1 MAVIVTPFLMVTG
14 ALAAI
19 FVGATT
25 LGPSLRAGMTLL
37 AFYLSSSKLTTL
49 KETLKEVDD
58 DFKKGGQRNWVQVT
72 LYELLLS
79 SERSLNFQA
88 SHAQ

>member
-1 MAVIVTPFLMVTG
+1 
-14 ALAAI
+14 
-19 FVGATT
+19 
-25 LGPSLRAGMTLL
+25 MTLL